1 MEHSYSHNLLH
12 DMNMDCQV
20 QFEEKTSDELLID
33 AVRGYPHLYDA
44 SLKEYKD
51 TKMKENSWHE
61 ISSVMNMSVDICQTR
76 WLRLRERFTKEQ
88 RLQEIESRS
97 GSKASHRSVF
107 SLYQNMIFL
116 KNHIKRRKS
125 YTNVAKKKATDMSN
139 VCVNTTSHYLNTL
152 ADSNSTLPSSNSNIV
167 RKEIIPKTIFPQH
180 SQETNL
186 QTVKNVVHN
195 LCISQ
200 NNNMIEIDDDESSP
214 PLQNELNNFCKMKMS
229 AMSNS
234 TSPLLK
240 FQTANAASVSNSST
254 LQCPIVN
261 AASISNS
268 ISSTSTVQAANEASI
283 SNSTP
288 SLTLSSALKT
298 NTILQKD
305 TALISNSISS
315 SPILQTPNVSS
326 NSPSSSPI
334 LPKNIRNSGK
344 MKNKN
349 ITHLES
355 SLASLSNVL
364 QNRFANSSH
373 STENKENAWD
383 LNHLTPEKSF
393 GLLIAVELERIPEPE
408 KTKRK
413 QAILEI
419 LWRPYIH

>member
-1 MEHSYSHNLLH
+1 
-12 DMNMDCQV
+12 
-20 QFEEKTSDELLID
+20 
-33 AVRGYPHLYDA
+33 
-44 SLKEYKD
+44 
-51 TKMKENSWHE
+51 
-61 ISSVMNMSVDICQTR
+61 
-76 WLRLRERFTKEQ
+76 
-88 RLQEIESRS
+88 
-97 GSKASHRSVF
+97 
-107 SLYQNMIFL
+107 MIFL
-116 KNHIKRRKS
+116 KNYIKRRKS

-167 RKEIIPKTIFPQH
+167 RKEITPKTIFPQH

-195 LCISQ
+195 PCISQ
-200 NNNMIEIDDDESSP
+200 NNNIIEIDDDESSP

-240 FQTANAASVSNSST
+240 FQTANSASVSNSST
-254 LQCPIVN
+254 LHCPIVN

-268 ISSTSTVQAANEASI
+268 ISSTCTVQAANEASI

-305 TALISNSISS
+305 TALISNSSSS
-315 SPILQTPNVSS
+315 SPTLQTPNVSFAS
-326 NSPSSSPI
+326 NSPSSSPT
-334 LPKNIRNSGK
+334 LPKNIKNSGK
-344 MKNKN
+344 IKNKN

-364 QNRFANSSH
+364 QNRFANSLH
-373 STENKENAWD
+373 STEKKENAWD

-413 QAILEI
+413 QAISEI